1 MTYSSFNASFR
12 NKELLTVTDVQTIL
26 QIGRTS
32 TYTFLKNPPFRI
44 LYINHTIRIPSKEF
58 FNWLDG
64 QANNSR

>member
-1 MTYSSFNASFR
+1 MTYAASPTNFR
-12 NKELLTVTDVQTIL
+12 NKELLTVADIQTIL

-64 QANNSR
+64 QTNKSR